1 MPVFAQKSKGQ
12 SMKKSLLLAAL
23 LLPCAAQADIYFC
36 ATSIFTHMDL
46 AFGIIVEEKKGLD
59 INKNFV
65 VDTDKGISRA
75 NRPTA
80 VYEGSCLGPT
90 PVMGDWMTEY
100 HCTIAQGEGINGY
113 GMPTSG
119 LQSMYIE
126 DFGED
131 HNGAAGFEH
140 RAVFTFSY
148 QIGGTESRN
157 YIGVCTKS

>member
-1 MPVFAQKSKGQ
+1 
-12 SMKKSLLLAAL
+12 MKKTLLLAAMFL
-23 LLPCAAQADIYFC
+23 SSAAQADIYFC
-36 ATSIFTHMDL
+36 ATSIYTHMDL
-46 AFGIIVEEKKGLD
+46 AFGIIVEEKKGSD

-75 NRPTA
+75 NQPTA

-90 PVMGDWMTEY
+90 PVIGDWLTEY

-113 GMPTSG
+113 GSPTSG

-148 QIGGTESRN
+148 QIGALNHETILAFAQKVS
-157 YIGVCTKS
+157 YLYT